1 MSTVTVKPFKQN
13 KRTFFGERE
22 GLVSSNVLSAAV
34 GKDGRVWIGT
44 DKGVSVFENGA
55 FVSVPCF
62 AQSVQAMFADAQG
75 NLWLACANTVCTSD
89 GENRYELDSAVVDFA
104 QDNSGR
110 LFVATKSRV
119 YALNGKPEM
128 YFKSESEISDMA
140 LNENVIWLAAGG
152 KLLSV
157 DENGVSVTHE
167 TDALVQAVECDSL
180 GMLWVGTDKGVKA
193 FDSKSYWVSKER
205 AGALCGY
212 NTHIILFGK
221 TGRRYVGTDIGVGI
235 HDGAKRHFYV
245 KGYWLPEARV
255 TAIAESNDGSTIW
268 VGTQNG
274 VSRIE
279 TVMMTLREKADNF
292 VALTEKYNVRDIGF
306 VANRFIDNATDFG
319 TGEVEISDND
329 GLWTGTYMLSQA
341 FRYAVTGEEEALN
354 IARRSMK
361 AMLYLMKITG
371 IPGFTARAIRRTGE
385 TGFGNG
391 HPEWHL
397 VTDETGEVEW
407 KGETSSDEMSG
418 HFVPAAVYCDFCATP
433 EEKAEIREALCAI
446 VDHIMTHNYR
456 LCDIDGLPTTWGNW
470 NPDDLNRNDRWF
482 NERGV
487 NSFELLSFLKI
498 LDHLGADKKYH
509 DEYVRLV
516 SKEHFA
522 VNSMR
527 RKLDDARTNHI
538 DDHLG
543 FLTTIPLLMYETDPD
558 ILQYYLIGLREHWEY
573 ERTERNPF
581 WNILYGAYT
590 GECCDLDVGINSL
603 CELPMETMEIPLC
616 NSVRNDLVWDYEGQ
630 ERFGEDPQL
639 RVPLPYD
646 EKPFATYDH
655 NQYLADRTWD
665 DYRIVEGTFYLMPY
679 WLGRYY
685 GLIAE

>member
-1 MSTVTVKPFKQN
+1 MATVTVKPFKQN

-22 GLVSSNVLSAAV
+22 GLASNNVLSAAV

-44 DKGVSVFENGA
+44 DKGVSVFENGS
-55 FVSVPCF
+55 FVNSPLF
-62 AQSVQAMFADAQG
+62 KESVQAMFADSKG
-75 NLWLACANTVCTSD
+75 NLWLASDNKVCTSD
-89 GENRYELDSAVVDFA
+89 GESCSELDGNVVDFA

-110 LFVATKSRV
+110 LFAATKNSV
-119 YALNGKPEM
+119 YAFNNEFEKC
-128 YFKSESEISDMA
+128 YTSEAQISDMA
-140 LNENVIWLAAGG
+140 LYENTIWLAAGG

-157 DENGVSVTHE
+157 DKEGKVNTYE
-167 TDALVQAVECDSL
+167 TDAFVQTVECDSL

-193 FDSKSYWVSKER
+193 FDSKGYFVGNDKVK
-205 AGALCGY
+205 ALCNY
-212 NTHIILFGK
+212 NTIKLLFGK
-221 TGRRYVGTDIGVGI
+221 NGRRYVGTDIGIGI
-235 HDGAKRHFYV
+235 HDGARRHFYV
-245 KGYWLPEARV
+245 AGYWLPASRV
-255 TAIAESNDGSTIW
+255 TAIAESVDGNTIW
-268 VGTQNG
+268 VGTDKG

-292 VALTEKYNVRDIGF
+292 VALAEKYNVRDIGF
-306 VANRFIDNATDFG
+306 VVNRFIDNATDFG
-319 TGEVEISDND
+319 TGEIEISDND

-341 FRYAVTGEEEALN
+341 FRYAVTGEEEALE
-354 IARRSMK
+354 ISRRSIK

-371 IPGFTARAIRRTGE
+371 IPGFTARAIRRPGE
-385 TGFGNG
+385 KGFGDG
-391 HPEWHL
+391 DPEWHL
-397 VTDETGEVEW
+397 VTDESGEVEW
-407 KGETSSDEMSG
+407 KGETSSDEMTG

-433 EEKAEIREALCAI
+433 EEKIEIREALCAI

-470 NPDDLNRNDRWF
+470 NPDELNRNDRWF

-487 NSFELLSFLKI
+487 NSFEMLSFLKI

-516 SKEHFA
+516 SKEHYA
-522 VNSMR
+522 VNAMR

-543 FLTTIPLLMYETDPD
+543 FLTTIPLMMYETDPD

-581 WNILYGAYT
+581 WNILYAAYT
-590 GECCDLDVGINSL
+590 DECSDLDLGINSL
-603 CELPMETMEIPLC
+603 CELPMETMEIPIY

-630 ERFGEDPQL
+630 ERYGEDPQL
-639 RVPLPYD
+639 MIPLPYD

-655 NQYLADRTWD
+655 NQYLADMTWGN
-665 DYRIVEGTFYLMPY
+665 YRIVEGTFFLMPY

-685 GLIAE
+685 GLIGE

>member
-22 GLVSSNVLSAAV
+22 GLASNNVLSAAV
-34 GKDGRVWIGT
+34 GKDVRVWIGT

-55 FVSVPCF
+55 FVSVSSF
-62 AQSVQAMFADAQG
+62 TQSVQAMLADNEG
-75 NLWLACANTVCTSD
+75 RLWLACGNTVCTAD
-89 GENRYELDSAVVDFA
+89 GETRYELDSAVVDFA
-104 QDNSGR
+104 QDNSGGV
-110 LFVATKSRV
+110 FVATKSCV
-119 YALNGKPEM
+119 YTLNGKPEKC
-128 YFKSESEISDMA
+128 FESESEISDMA
-140 LNENVIWLAAGG
+140 LYENTVWLAAGG

-157 DENGVSVTHE
+157 DKDGTFSTYE

-193 FDSKSYWVSKER
+193 FDSKIHWVDGCKVK
-205 AGALCGY
+205 ALCNY
-212 NTHIILFGK
+212 NTNIILFGK
-221 TGRRYVGTDIGVGI
+221 TGRRYIGTDIGVGI

-245 KGYWLPEARV
+245 AGYWLPDSRV

-268 VGTQNG
+268 VGTENG

-306 VANRFIDNATDFG
+306 VANRFIDNATDFD

-341 FRYAVTGEEEALN
+341 FRYAVTGEEEALE
-354 IARRSMK
+354 ISRRSMK

-371 IPGFTARAIRRTGE
+371 IPGFTARAIRRPGE
-385 TGFGNG
+385 RGFGNG

-433 EEKAEIREALCAI
+433 EEKAEIRDALCAI

-522 VNSMR
+522 VNAMR

-543 FLTTIPLLMYETDPD
+543 FLTTIPLMMYETDPD

-581 WNILYGAYT
+581 WNILYAAYT
-590 GECCDLDVGINSL
+590 DECSDLDLGINSL
-603 CELPMETMEIPLC
+603 CELPMETMEIPIY

-639 RVPLPYD
+639 AVPLPYD

-655 NQYLADRTWD
+655 NQYLADRTWGG
-665 DYRIVEGTFYLMPY
+665 YRIVEGTFYLMPY

-685 GLIAE
+685 GLIGE

>member
-1 MSTVTVKPFKQN
+1 MATVTVKPFKQN

-22 GLVSSNVLSAAV
+22 GLASNNVLCAAV

-44 DKGVSVFENGA
+44 DKGVSAFENGS
-55 FVSVPCF
+55 FVEVPLF
-62 AQSVQAMFADAQG
+62 KDSVQAMFADSKG
-75 NLWLACANTVCTSD
+75 SLWLACGNTVCTAD
-89 GENRYELDSAVVDFA
+89 GENRNVLDGDVVDFA

-110 LFVATKSRV
+110 LFAATVNCV
-119 YALNGKPEM
+119 YVLDNSLEKHYTAET
-128 YFKSESEISDMA
+128 EISDIA
-140 LNENVIWLAAGG
+140 IFEDTLWLAAGG
-152 KLLSV
+152 KLLKV
-157 DENGVSVTHE
+157 DKEGKVSTYE
-167 TDALVQAVECDSL
+167 ADALVQAVECDSL
-180 GMLWVGTDKGVKA
+180 GMLWVGTDKGVKV
-193 FDSKSYWVSKER
+193 FDSKGYWVGNEKVK
-205 AGALCGY
+205 ALCSY
-212 NTHIILFGK
+212 NTNRILFGK
-221 TGRRYVGTDIGVGI
+221 NGRRYIGTNIGVGI

-245 KGYWLPEARV
+245 AGYWLPASRV
-255 TAIAESNDGSTIW
+255 TAIAESSDGNTIW
-268 VGTQNG
+268 VGTENG

-306 VANRFIDNATDFG
+306 VANRFIDNATDFD

-341 FRYAVTGEEEALN
+341 FRYAVTGEEEALE
-354 IARRSMK
+354 ISRRSMK

-371 IPGFTARAIRRTGE
+371 IPGFTARAIRRPGE
-385 TGFGNG
+385 RGFGNG

-433 EEKAEIREALCAI
+433 EEKTEITKALCDI
-446 VDHIMTHNYR
+446 VDHIMSHNYR

-543 FLTTIPLLMYETDPD
+543 FLTTIPLMMYETDPD

-590 GECCDLDVGINSL
+590 DECCDLDLGINSL
-603 CELPMETMEIPLC
+603 CELPMETMEIPIY
-616 NSVRNDLVWDYEGQ
+616 NSVRNDLVWDYEGE

-639 RVPLPYD
+639 LIPLPYD

-655 NQYLADRTWD
+655 NQYLADRNWGG
-665 DYRIVEGTFYLMPY
+665 YRIVEGTFYLMPY

-685 GLIAE
+685 GLIEE

>member
-22 GLVSSNVLSAAV
+22 GLVSRNVLSAAV

-44 DKGVSVFENGA
+44 DKGISVFENGA

-104 QDNSGR
+104 QDNSGK

-128 YFKSESEISDMA
+128 CFKSESEISDMA

-371 IPGFTARAIRRTGE
+371 IPGFTARAIRRPGE

-543 FLTTIPLLMYETDPD
+543 FLTTIPLMMYETDPD

-590 GECCDLDVGINSL
+590 EECCDLDVGINSL